1 MRGGFVLP
9 SLALLG
15 AARAWTFSKTSSGG
29 GAAAGTLTLSGVGAG
44 PFDPSR
50 VSNWLR
56 DERAPLIAP
65 RATPA
70 KGFCPGNIYAA
81 SAVNNGGAVNVF
93 FGGWDGVSSC
103 HDSVSVAVTEDDF
116 ENFGAHVPAVATGAE
131 MHVNNPSAIKLPDDS
146 WGMLYTQLPT
156 APAAPLNKPGFSTS
170 ADGVAFAP
178 GAGGAAQLVT
188 MRGYA
193 GWETADV
200 NGGNVLVYAPSG
212 GRGSSRSSTR
222 GNSST
227 GSSGGGG
234 GSFHMYFV
242 DFAARN
248 HSVYHATADAGNRV
262 AGAPLAFSFAGVAL
276 QERGRI
282 PNDVKL
288 INGHW
293 VLGLHANSQQTYMSS
308 VSGGVDGGI
317 GGGPPSSWP
326 ASRVLFRH
334 RDAADNYIVSVGLV
348 TDGAATTL
356 RGALYGAGA
365 VPQLNNNRVFAT
377 WLQRRAI
384 FRSSDNT
391 TVWGLG
397 DATSAHGPD
406 KAVLRTNA
414 ASLAGRWFLHDTDY
428 VDEASPGTLLAVSPQ
443 VTVATGDVWQAAE

>member
-1 MRGGFVLP
+1 MGGFVLS
-9 SLALLG
+9 SLTLLG
-15 AARAWTFSKTSSGG
+15 AVRAWTFSKTSSGG
-29 GAAAGTLTLSGVGAG
+29 AAAAGTLTLKGVGAG

-103 HDSVSVAVTEDDF
+103 HDSVSVAVTEDNF
-116 ENFGAHVPAVATGAE
+116 ESFGEHVTAVATGAE
-131 MHVNNPSAIKLPDDS
+131 MHVNNPSAIKLPDNS
-146 WGMLYTQLPT
+146 WRMLYTQLPT

-170 ADGVAFAP
+170 ADGVVFAP

-212 GRGSSRSSTR
+212 SRSGNGSNIST
-222 GNSST
+222 GNSDD
-227 GSSGGGG
+227 GG

-248 HSVYHATADAGNRV
+248 HSVYHAIADGHA
-262 AGAPLAFSFAGVAL
+262 AGAPLAFSYAGVAL

-308 VSGGVDGGI
+308 VV
-317 GGGPPSSWP
+317 GGGPPSTWP
-326 ASRVLFRH
+326 SSRVLFRH
-334 RDAADNYIVSVGLV
+334 RDTTDNYIVSVGMV
-348 TDGAATTL
+348 TDDAATTL

-365 VPQLNNNRVFAT
+365 VPQLDNNRVFAT

-384 FRSSDNT
+384 FRSNDNA

-397 DATSAHGPD
+397 DAASAHGPE
-406 KAVLRTNA
+406 KAVLCTNA
-414 ASLAGRWFLHDTDY
+414 ASLAGRWFLYDADY
-428 VDEASPGTLLAVSPQ
+428 VDESSPGTLLAVSPQ
-443 VTVATGDVWQAAE
+443 VTVATGDVWQATD